1 MKMQFF
7 LIPVVS
13 LTLLSCERTDK
24 APPTPPPTPTPPQ
37 SSFMTPDR
45 LNTSSINDTR
55 NTVRNRNNTTIHQPD
70 NTRVNVRDRDSSAL
84 TPFDQSESKAD
95 LNVTQKIRQAIM
107 ADSTLS
113 TNAKNIKII
122 TINGV
127 VTLRGPVA
135 NTREKDN
142 IANKVS
148 SVNGVK
154 RVDNQLE
161 ITR

>member
-7 LIPVVS
+7 LIPVIS

-24 APPTPPPTPTPPQ
+24 VPPTPPPTPTPPQ
-37 SSFMTPDR
+37 SSFMNPDR
-45 LNTSSINDTR
+45 STTTINDSR
-55 NTVRNRNNTTIHQPD
+55 LNNRNRNNTTIHQPD
-70 NTRVNVRDRDSSAL
+70 NTRINIRDRESSAL
-84 TPFDQSESKAD
+84 TPFNQSESQAD

-122 TINGV
+122 TIHGV

-148 SVNGVK
+148 SVIGVQ